1 MVASENMQKPDQG
14 EERPKVM
21 YFLVGAVSVIT
32 VLSMSTVTA
41 KASTL
46 PQEVVNIADGLYND
60 ILTIATPVAVASFVI
75 ALLIS
80 FFSHNQRA
88 VDTSRGVAK
97 GIVITWIVIMMAGA
111 IFNYAA
117 KQINS
122 VSNPNEIPTFNSGT
136 GTNQSGT

>member
-1 MVASENMQKPDQG
+1 MVVTEDMRKRSKSVTRSKAMCA
-14 EERPKVM
+14 
-21 YFLVGAVSVIT
+21 LVGAASAVM

-46 PQEVVNIADGLYND
+46 PQDVVTVANDLYGD
-60 ILTIATPVAVASFVI
+60 VLTIATPIAVVSFVV

-97 GIVITWIVIMMAGA
+97 GIVITWVVIMIAGA
-111 IFNYAA
+111 IFSYAA

-122 VSNPNEIPTFNSGT
+122 VSNAEDIPTFNSGVST
-136 GTNQSGT
+136 D

>member
-1 MVASENMQKPDQG
+1 MVVTEDMRKRSKSVTRSKAMCA
-14 EERPKVM
+14 
-21 YFLVGAVSVIT
+21 LVGAASAVM

-46 PQEVVNIADGLYND
+46 PQDVVTVANDLYGD
-60 ILTIATPVAVASFVI
+60 VLTIATPIAVVSFVV

-97 GIVITWIVIMMAGA
+97 RCLRPRAKNAMRTISRSSAPKEGIIT
-111 IFNYAA
+111 
-117 KQINS
+117 
-122 VSNPNEIPTFNSGT
+122 
-136 GTNQSGT
+136 